1 MSSRP
6 RAAAARGSGARHST
20 DPQNDQDRG
29 CRLLAGG
36 LRRGA
41 ADPPGGA
48 AAGLR
53 ASRRHP
59 GNRRHLEPGRGHRL
73 PAGDYDQ
80 AAELQRKRLEI
91 NKQLGD
97 LDGIAAAS
105 WDLAQIDLARKD
117 YEAALPRLMESF
129 QIFGRLQRPDVSA
142 TAGNVLGQL
151 LMAAGQTDEARG
163 VLGDARAAA
172 AKIGWAD
179 RVQQITGLRNSPP
192 AASEDT

>member
-1 MSSRP
+1 
-6 RAAAARGSGARHST
+6 
-20 DPQNDQDRG
+20 
-29 CRLLAGG
+29 
-36 LRRGA
+36 LR
-41 ADPPGGA
+41 
-48 AAGLR
+48 
-53 ASRRHP
+53 
-59 GNRRHLEPGRGHRL
+59 
-73 PAGDYDQ
+73 GDYDQ

-129 QIFGRLQRPDVSA
+129 QIFGRLQRPDAIA

-151 LMAAGQTDEARG
+151 LMAAGQTDEARR

-172 AKIGWAD
+172 AKIGWTD

-192 AASEDT
+192 AASEDK